1 MNSVA
6 DRNRSELEKARPSEG
21 EEGGAIRSPQSVQ
34 ADSGG
39 GAQLLHIELGL
50 GKSAAIILWV
60 SCLISAIALVGLWA
74 NYSAL
79 RTVSAQYQVLQYD
92 HQALK
97 AQLVAQ
103 GIYEGTEH

>member
-1 MNSVA
+1 MTENVT
-6 DRNRSELEKARPSEG
+6 ELENGRPKQG
-21 EEGGAIRSPQSVQ
+21 EEGGAVRSPGSVQ

-39 GAQLLHIELGL
+39 GSQLLHIELGL
-50 GKSAAIILWV
+50 GKSAIILLWI
-60 SCLISAIALVGLWA
+60 SCFISAVALVGLWA
-74 NYSAL
+74 NYAAL